1 MQGSWM
7 EWAKN
12 APADTML
19 IGVKGEDLNKWTN
32 ERESDDKKSIF
43 TIASIGFLFFN
54 YILG

>member
-12 APADTML
+12 APADTMH

-43 TIASIGFLFFN
+43 YYSQYWIF
-54 YILG
+54 IL